1 MALPPPNQFFK
12 YMTMK
17 AFFIFLS
24 ILFTGASQAQTVFIT
39 KGKIEFE
46 RKTNNWAD
54 LTGTFAEQIKKS
66 TPQYSSLFFNYEF
79 DNNRSIY
86 KPGRETDSK
95 QGFFGWSNSLL
106 KDNQVY
112 SDYTSKTSTSLKNI
126 FEKTFLI
133 EDSLRNAKWKIT
145 NDFREIAGFN
155 CRRATTI
162 IMDSVFVVA
171 FYTDEI
177 MIPGGPES
185 FNGLPGMILGLV
197 INRLHTTWYATKVE
211 INSVDTKS
219 IVPPST
225 KKEKK
230 IDNKELYETLKK
242 SFSDWGNNQKM
253 LWSML
258 I

>member
-1 MALPPPNQFFK
+1 MKKLLLIPILFFL
-12 YMTMK
+12 YHQMD
-17 AFFIFLS
+17 AQAIFLS
-24 ILFTGASQAQTVFIT
+24 

-46 RKTNNWAD
+46 KRTNVWAD
-54 LTGTFAEQIKKS
+54 LKGSFAEELKKS
-66 TPQYSSLFFNYEF
+66 IPQFRTSYF
-79 DNNRSIY
+79 DLIFDGDKTIY
-86 KPGRETDSK
+86 KPGRESTDRPVS
-95 QGFFGWSNSLL
+95 FFNAPANENIIYSNFAAGLYVAQ
-106 KDNQVY
+106 KDVF
-112 SDYTSKTSTSLKNI
+112 D
-126 FEKTFLI
+126 KTFLI
-133 EDSLRNAKWKIT
+133 TDSLRHAEWKIT

-211 INSVDTKS
+211 VNSVNDKN
-219 IVPPST
+219 IAPPAKG
-225 KKEKK
+225 KKAT
-230 IDNKELYETLKK
+230 NTELMEILKK
-242 SFSDWGNNQKM
+242 SLSDWGTYALRNIWAIM
-253 LWSML
+253 